1 MRREINGK
9 IFIVLMIVL
18 GLNNNVK
25 SQIIGSE
32 VYGSSPILPDK
43 IGPNMVDENW
53 GLLPSMQGNN
63 VDMWGRSILQNNP
76 VNEPTIVDTTTGLTG
91 TTSVD
96 FDDEPPPPPDDPLDI
111 PLDGGTSILLAI
123 AAGLEYKRRAI
134 KKPTK

>member
-1 MRREINGK
+1 MYRKASFLLIVILGIN
-9 IFIVLMIVL
+9 FQL
-18 GLNNNVK
+18 K
-25 SQIIGSE
+25 SQIVGSE
-32 VYGSSPILPDK
+32 VYGTSPIMPDK
-43 IGPNMVDENW
+43 TNGNMVDENW

-63 VDMWGRSILQNNP
+63 VDMWGRTILQYNP
-76 VNEPTIVDTTTGLTG
+76 VNEPAFQDSTELTG

-111 PLDGGTSILLAI
+111 PLDGGTSILIAI